1 MLVATP
7 PLVNLAVVGR
17 PLRFQ
22 DCALELHTHA
32 RLLFCLLSS
41 WGLGVSFLCV
51 TAAPASPVGTS
62 LPSLLQASTR
72 RGIT

>member
-1 MLVATP
+1 MPVATP
-7 PLVNLAVVGR
+7 PPVNLAVVGR

-32 RLLFCLLSS
+32 RLLCCLLFS

-51 TAAPASPVGTS
+51 TAAPAPPVGTS

>member
-41 WGLGVSFLCV
+41 WGLGCRFSV
-51 TAAPASPVGTS
+51 
-62 LPSLLQASTR
+62 
-72 RGIT
+72 